1 MSGSGNPQPQS
12 DLTETAMSRSIKF
25 AKAGGPEV
33 LEFVE
38 VQAPAPGPNEVR
50 IKVKAIG
57 INRAEAMW
65 RVDDSSSA
73 SSFRQVSAMR
83 PQAPSTQSA
92 RMWADSRLVTKSTSS
107 RPSR

>member
-1 MSGSGNPQPQS
+1 
-12 DLTETAMSRSIKF
+12 MSRSIKF

-33 LEFVE
+33 LEFFE
-38 VQAPAPGPNEVR
+38 VQVPAPGPNEVR

-65 RVDDSSSA
+65 RVDDYIERVK
-73 SSFRQVSAMR
+73 SFRQVSAMR
-83 PQAPSTQSA
+83 PQAPSMLSA
-92 RMWADSRLVTKSTSS
+92 RMWAASRSVTKSTSS